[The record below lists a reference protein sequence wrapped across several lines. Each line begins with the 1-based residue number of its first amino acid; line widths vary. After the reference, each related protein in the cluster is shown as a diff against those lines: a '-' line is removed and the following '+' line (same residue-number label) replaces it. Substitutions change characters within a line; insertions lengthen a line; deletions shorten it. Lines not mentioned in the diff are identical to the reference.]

1 MREPDFWWRPP
12 SWFSSLLLPAA
23 AIYGAVARARMLG
36 PGADAGVPVICVGNF
51 NLGGVGKTPTVIAL
65 TEILKEANETPFILS
80 RGYGGRLAGP
90 LRVDPT
96 IHNAQ
101 DVGDEPL
108 LLSRAAPVIVS
119 RDRLRG
125 AQMAREAGASVIVMD
140 DGFQNPSLR
149 KDLSLIVVDGRRGVG
164 NACVFP
170 AGPLRAPLASQVSR
184 ADALIVVGKGTQADG
199 VAAMVAA
206 RGRPVLRARIAA
218 DRQTVAELA
227 GASVLA
233 FAGIGDPERYFKT
246 LRENGIEVA
255 ATRAFP
261 DHHPFTPSEI
271 ADLLSEAKRRS
282 LVPLT
287 TEKDFMRLRG
297 IAGVNLASIK
307 PFPVRLAVQ
316 DEESLRMLILT
327 RIAAARES

>member
-12 SWFSSLLLPAA
+12 SWFSSLLAPAA
-23 AIYGAVARARMLG
+23 AIYGVVARARMLR

-65 TEILKEANETPFILS
+65 AEILREANETPFVLS
-80 RGYGGRLAGP
+80 RGYGGRLSGP
-90 LRVDPT
+90 LRVDPA
-96 IHNAQ
+96 IHTAQ
-101 DVGDEPL
+101 DVGDEP

-119 RDRLRG
+119 RDRVRG
-125 AQMAREAGASVIVMD
+125 AQMAREVGASVIVMD

-149 KDLSLIVVDGRRGVG
+149 KDFSLIVIDGRRGVG

-170 AGPLRAPLASQVSR
+170 AGPLRAPLASQVPR
-184 ADALIVVGKGTQADG
+184 ADALIVVGEGTQADG
-199 VAAMVAA
+199 VAAMVAS
-206 RGRPVLRARIAA
+206 RGRPVLRAAIAA
-218 DRQTVAELA
+218 DRKTVSELA
-227 GASVLA
+227 GTSVLA
-233 FAGIGDPERYFKT
+233 FAGIGDPERYFTT
-246 LRENGIEVA
+246 LRKNGIDVA
-255 ATRAFP
+255 ATRVFS
-261 DHHPFTPSEI
+261 DHHPFTPREI

-297 IAGVNLASIK
+297 VAGVDLAAIR

-316 DEESLRMLILT
+316 DEESWRALILT
-327 RIAAARES
+327 RIAAAKTN